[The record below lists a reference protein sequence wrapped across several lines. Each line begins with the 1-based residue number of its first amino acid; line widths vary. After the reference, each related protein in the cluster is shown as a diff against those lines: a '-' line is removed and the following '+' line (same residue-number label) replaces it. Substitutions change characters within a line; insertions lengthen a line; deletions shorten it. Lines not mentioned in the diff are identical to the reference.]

1 MNLAGGRGFGA
12 ALQFSEYLMS
22 ALIEIA
28 GRAIVIVVLLCMFPQ
43 ILALA
48 LFAIGAWA
56 AIAAIRVVMR
66 S

>member
-1 MNLAGGRGFGA
+1 
-12 ALQFSEYLMS
+12 MS